1 MKKVT
6 VNVPTEIQSIADK
19 TQRVLQLIVDTAGSE
34 KLARLV
40 ARVERDEEE
49 LKGMFRQLLKYL

>member
-19 TQRVLQLIVDTAGSE
+19 TQRVLQLIVDTAGKE
-34 KLARLV
+34 KLTRLV
-40 ARVERDEEE
+40 DKVERDEAE
-49 LKGMFRQLLKYL
+49 LKGMFKQLLKYI

>member
-40 ARVERDEEE
+40 DRVERDEEE

>member
-19 TQRVLQLIVDTAGSE
+19 TQRVLQLIVDTAGKE
-34 KLARLV
+34 KLTRLV
-40 ARVERDEEE
+40 DRVERDEAE
-49 LKGMFRQLLKYL
+49 LKAMFNQLLKYI

>member
-19 TQRVLQLIVDTAGSE
+19 TQRVLQLIVDTAGKE
-34 KLARLV
+34 KLTRLV
-40 ARVERDEEE
+40 DRVERDEAE
-49 LKGMFRQLLKYL
+49 LKAMFSQLLKYI

>member
-19 TQRVLQLIVDTAGSE
+19 TQRVLQLIVDTAGNE